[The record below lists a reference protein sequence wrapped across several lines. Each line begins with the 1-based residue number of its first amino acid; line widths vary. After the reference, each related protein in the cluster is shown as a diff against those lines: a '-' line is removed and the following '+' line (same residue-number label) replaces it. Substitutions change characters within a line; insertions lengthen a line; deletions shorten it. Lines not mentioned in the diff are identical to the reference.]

1 MWSVIQRDLAEFV
14 TVVKSGTE
22 EAAANVVSA
31 VRQADA
37 PQGKQDRS
45 SAGLRAL
52 QADKKTYSDP
62 VANADQ
68 AHFQSFSTKFDLAEK
83 TTTISELLSDEPV
96 VARIHAELVPEH
108 VSAETFW
115 MRYGSPSPPPKA
127 VSRYSLAAPRY
138 FFRAERFMKPGQSLA
153 LGFVDEEDEEDLTWE
168 DDGHAGEDV
177 PVESQEGGAG
187 GKHPTNP
194 DGAARELD
202 KVRQERDDLAQA
214 LSQAQ
219 AALEALRSAAN
230 EKSAGESEAE
240 AAATTSSED
249 VPSGREAQDGASD
262 EQIQK
267 VRDALTADFEEKLR
281 SVHAAHARE
290 LEALRQELQSSEERN
305 SRLREQVETA
315 RSNQASQDL
324 AVQAQDPLP
333 PSPPPTSTR
342 ELSSYEP
349 KTQPPAPAAASVSSL
364 PRDGAAVHL
373 GDLDEEGDADGE
385 WGEEDWS

>member
-115 MRYGSPSPPPKA
+115 M
-127 VSRYSLAAPRY
+127 RY